1 MANGLTAILEK
12 YGSVVLF
19 DVETSGLNPYK
30 DQIIELAAQK
40 LYRKEDGLVSTSKST
55 TEPYFSRIAVNP
67 FAICS
72 LPAQ

>member
-40 LYRKEDGLVSTSKST
+40 LYRKEDGLYRETSKLRRCFHT
-55 TEPYFSRIAVNP
+55 PAALYEHGFSI
-67 FAICS
+67 
-72 LPAQ
+72 

>member
-40 LYRKEDGLVSTSKST
+40 LYRKEDGL
-55 TEPYFSRIAVNP
+55 Y
-67 FAICS
+67 
-72 LPAQ
+72 AQELHFLY